1 MISVTFQRIDKPQLV
16 RLLGGVNDSVLAGYA
31 KLNGWEARKDGT
43 YFVANHE
50 ANIKTRNIE
59 EKLKFE
65 GRLFRVSSD
74 YHYTK
79 PCGLRVC

>member
-1 MISVTFQRIDKPQLV
+1 VISVAFQRIDKAQLV

-43 YFVANHE
+43 YFIANHE

-65 GRLFRVSSD
+65 GIALTFSSS
-74 YHYTK
+74 
-79 PCGLRVC
+79 